1 MADNE
6 LSIEELEAEVSRLRE
21 RIAALEE
28 SLLVAVEYLAE
39 IGYPR
44 ENWPQFCAAH
54 LEPHLSSEAIDR
66 LKTRYRAALTGDA
79 PKPIMVR
86 CVDAK
91 RRIDALRPF
100 ASMADFFGD
109 CDGPKKLTLVGI
121 IRYQADQAR
130 AALEG
135 DAPKEDAE
143 YWKARCLLERIAREV
158 RDDDFADDYTIA
170 YEVMDED
177 TADVA
182 ALEGD
187 APIVCG
193 AHQVED

>member
-1 MADNE
+1 MM
-6 LSIEELEAEVSRLRE
+6 
-21 RIAALEE
+21 
-28 SLLVAVEYLAE
+28 
-39 IGYPR
+39 P
-44 ENWPQFCAAH
+44 
-54 LEPHLSSEAIDR
+54 
-66 LKTRYRAALTGDA
+66 T
-79 PKPIMVR
+79 
-86 CVDAK
+86 
-91 RRIDALRPF
+91 
-100 ASMADFFGD
+100 
-109 CDGPKKLTLVGI
+109 
-121 IRYQADQAR
+121 
-130 AALEG
+130 
-135 DAPKEDAE
+135 DAE